1 MTVESTQQ
9 FKVGDIVTFKED
21 ADRHYCHAAGGTGV
35 ITDIE
40 DLRAAGVLHF
50 KVNAKNATWWY
61 TADEIELVTVQPEK
75 ATVKL
80 DEHTVRTVIT
90 TVTKII
96 NMPGSTNGENVAAI
110 VSYLR
115 GLAEGM
121 GIDSSV

>member
-9 FKVGDIVTFKED
+9 FKVGDRVTFKED

-40 DLRAAGVLHF
+40 DLRGAGSLHYA
-50 KVNAKNATWWY
+50 VNTENATWWY
-61 TADEIELVTVQPEK
+61 TTDELVKEIPQQ

-80 DEHTVRTVIT
+80 DEHTVRTVIE

-96 NMPGSTNGENVAAI
+96 NMPGSTYGENVAEI

-121 GIDSSV
+121 GIDRNV

>member
-9 FKVGDIVTFKED
+9 FKVGDRVTFTED
-21 ADRHYCHAAGGTGV
+21 SDRHYCHAVDVTGV
-35 ITDIE
+35 ITDIVE
-40 DLRAAGVLHF
+40 LRGAEPLHYV
-50 KVNAKNATWWY
+50 VNAENATWWY
-61 TADEIELVTVQPEK
+61 TADELVKEIPQQ

-80 DEHTVRTVIT
+80 DEHTVRAVIE

-110 VSYLR
+110 VGYLR

-121 GIDSSV
+121 GIDRNV

>member
-9 FKVGDIVTFKED
+9 FKVGDRVTFTED

-35 ITDIE
+35 ITGIE
-40 DLRAAGVLHF
+40 DLRGAPLHYV
-50 KVNAKNATWWY
+50 VNAENATWWY
-61 TADEIELVTVQPEK
+61 TADELVKETPQQ

-80 DEHTVRTVIT
+80 DEHTVRTVIE
-90 TVTKII
+90 TVTEIV
-96 NMPGSTNGENVAAI
+96 NMPGSTYGENVAAI

-121 GIDSSV
+121 GIDRNV